1 MNGVYSKNGSK
12 WLDACSVDFRCI
24 RFTSNLAQTF
34 LRCISPRHKRKL
46 EDIIHVEVSFGAL
59 NHYTSAGIT
68 AKSAKRHFN
77 INEATG

>member
-46 EDIIHVEVSFGAL
+46 EDIIHIEGDIGKWLIDWCGSLSGERL
-59 NHYTSAGIT
+59 
-68 AKSAKRHFN
+68 
-77 INEATG
+77 